1 MLATKAP
8 IFIAMMTL
16 IGVLSCTGPTA
27 GEVERAERGISR
39 RYEAIFRISQFSN
52 DDKCVA
58 IADQA
63 RYEWSKVKGLGMDYV
78 TASNRRKMAD
88 WRKYEKVLDKFEP
101 RLEEV
106 GCL

>member
-1 MLATKAP
+1 
-8 IFIAMMTL
+8 
-16 IGVLSCTGPTA
+16 
-27 GEVERAERGISR
+27 
-39 RYEAIFRISQFSN
+39 
-52 DDKCVA
+52 
-58 IADQA
+58 
-63 RYEWSKVKGLGMDYV
+63 MDYV